1 MLEIRDVMTR
11 DVLTVTPETT
21 LREAADLFSRHHI
34 SGAPVLAGR
43 SVVGVVSAT
52 DLLEFVASNDG
63 LRSPSDDRP
72 SVENTERM
80 RAEYDDE
87 AASLVFTDWMP
98 EIEMDDAEPFV
109 MDNTLPTDLFGEH
122 TVSEVMTCEIC
133 SLPPQALV
141 TEAARYMWKAGVHR
155 LLILDRG
162 RLAGI
167 LSMSDVSRA
176 VARREVKASNGDRP
190 AGPS

>member
-1 MLEIRDVMTR
+1 MRARRRAYARDPRR
-11 DVLTVTPETT
+11 DDARRTHGDAGDHSSRSRRSL
-21 LREAADLFSRHHI
+21 SRHHI
-34 SGAPVLAGR
+34 SGAPVLAGH

-63 LRSPSDDRP
+63 LRSPTDDRP

-87 AASLVFTDWMP
+87 ASSLVFTDWLP

-155 LLILDRG
+155 LLILDKGGLRESSRCRTSLAPSRG
-162 RLAGI
+162 ER
-167 LSMSDVSRA
+167 
-176 VARREVKASNGDRP
+176 
-190 AGPS
+190 